1 MSSRTSIILDEES
14 RRAARELALRY
25 GCSTSEAIRRALVRQ
40 RDSVFG
46 ISAGGRKQRKDILDR
61 LFHLFEG
68 SDAADEVRRLKE
80 QDDGF

>member
-1 MSSRTSIILDEES
+1 MASRT
-14 RRAARELALRY
+14 
-25 GCSTSEAIRRALVRQ
+25 
-40 RDSVFG
+40 SVFG